1 MSQSQMAAITSND
14 MCVSVWLK
22 VSWQYKITK
31 ASYGIFSFPMESFLI
46 NNKNWYK
53 ISRVDGQGEFTSQ
66 NAFAVFISTFV
77 FF

>member
-1 MSQSQMAAITSND
+1 
-14 MCVSVWLK
+14 
-22 VSWQYKITK
+22 
-31 ASYGIFSFPMESFLI
+31 MESFLI

-77 FF
+77 FLKKKKKNRYLCPYDQALTHAH